1 MRKCLSYFSGVGVLA
16 LLIVACVTTPVTG
29 RKQLRLLPESQMNTM
44 GVQAYSEM
52 LSKEKLSTDKRLNDM
67 VARIGKQIA
76 AASGKNYEWE
86 FKLIDDPKTVN
97 AFCLPGGKVAVYTGI
112 LPIAKNEA
120 GLAAIMG
127 HEVAHAVLQHGNERV
142 SQGILAQAGLTIAAV
157 SLKDSRYRDIVV
169 GGLGVGTQFG
179 VMLPFSRKHETEADV
194 VGAEY
199 MAKAGYDPK
208 ESVEIW
214 KRMAQNSG
222 KVPEVLSTHP
232 DPLRRAKE
240 LEKLQPKLQQ
250 IYAAS
255 HKQPNEN
262 F

>member
-1 MRKCLSYFSGVGVLA
+1 MTRFILATVATTVLA
-16 LLIVACVTTPVTG
+16 MACATAPVTG

-52 LSKEKLSTDKRLNDM
+52 LSKEKISSDKRLTDM
-67 VARIGKQIA
+67 VVRVGNRIA
-76 AASGKNYEWE
+76 AASGKDYKWE
-86 FKLIDDPKTVN
+86 FKLIDDPKTLN

-142 SQGILAQAGLTIAAV
+142 SQGVLAQAGLTLAAV
-157 SLKDSRYRDIVV
+157 SMKDNKYRNLIV

-199 MAKAGYDPK
+199 MAKAGYDPR
-208 ESVEIW
+208 ESVEVW
-214 KRMAQNSG
+214 KRMAAQGG
-222 KVPEVLSTHP
+222 KMPEVLSTHP

-240 LEKLQPKLQQ
+240 LEQLQGKLQP

-255 HKQPNEN
+255 SKQPNEN